1 MNQALLLASIY
12 KTHKHCNYLQ
22 TTLKLKLSTK
32 FIQNAKQKLGLKVL
46 SREGWGGGSAR
57 A

>member
-1 MNQALLLASIY
+1 LLAIIY

-22 TTLKLKLSTK
+22 TTFQLKLSTK
-32 FIQNAKQKLGLKVL
+32 VIENAKQKLGLRVL